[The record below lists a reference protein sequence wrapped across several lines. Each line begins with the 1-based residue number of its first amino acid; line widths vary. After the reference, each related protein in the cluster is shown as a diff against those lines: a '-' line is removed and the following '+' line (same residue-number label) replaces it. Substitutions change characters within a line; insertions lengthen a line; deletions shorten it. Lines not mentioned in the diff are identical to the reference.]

1 MVQADMKL
9 LRSNQ
14 KAALFALG
22 AAALYAINIPLSKLL
37 LQQVQETMLAA
48 LLYLGAGVGMLLTG
62 LIQRGVTRQKPQ
74 AAPLTRKE
82 LPYTV
87 AMVLLDILAPIL
99 LMLGISRTSPANVSL
114 LNNFEIVAT
123 SLIALV
129 IFREV
134 VSKQLWLAI
143 GLVTLA
149 SILLSLEPGGAL
161 RFDQGSLLV
170 LGACLCWGF
179 ENNCTR
185 KISHKSSQEIVVI
198 KGCFSGLGSLLI
210 ALMLG
215 ERLPG
220 LRFVVA
226 ALGLG
231 FVSYGLSI
239 NCYILAQK
247 DLGAAK
253 TSAYYSIA
261 PFLGVAFSLVL
272 LGERPGPR
280 FYLALAIMAL
290 SAVLMARDSVKLQHS
305 HTHQHTHTHPHR
317 HGELVH
323 THPHTHTHSHLHV
336 HRGDLE
342 DHAHPHGDL
351 PDHHHSHNREL

>member
-1 MVQADMKL
+1 MKL
-9 LRSNQ
+9 LQSNH
-14 KAALFALG
+14 KATLFTLG

-37 LQQVQETMLAA
+37 LQRVDETMLAA
-48 LLYLGAGVGMLLTG
+48 LLYLGAGLGMLVTG
-62 LIQRGVTRQKPQ
+62 LIQRRVARERPQ

-129 IFREV
+129 VFKEV
-134 VSKQLWLAI
+134 ISKRLWLAI

-149 SILLSLEPGGAL
+149 SAILSLEPGGTL
-161 RFDQGSLLV
+161 GFDAGSLLV

-185 KISHKSSQEIVVI
+185 NISNKSSQEIVII
-198 KGCFSGLGSLLI
+198 KGCFSGLGSFLI
-210 ALMLG
+210 ALLLG
-215 ERLPG
+215 ERLPPLPFAG
-220 LRFVVA
+220 A
-226 ALGLG
+226 ALLLG
-231 FVSYGLSI
+231 FVAYGLSI
-239 NCYILAQK
+239 NFYILAQK

-272 LGERPGPR
+272 LGERPGLR
-280 FYLALAIMAL
+280 FYVALAIMAL
-290 SAVLMARDSVKLQHS
+290 SAVLMARDTVKLQHS
-305 HTHQHTHTHPHR
+305 HEHQHTHTHPHR
-317 HGELVH
+317 HGDLVH

-336 HRGDLE
+336 HRGDPG
-342 DHAHPHGDL
+342 DHSHPHGDL
-351 PDHHHSHNREL
+351 PDHQHSHTSNLT